1 MCFGPILHQKSKN
14 VNFVKF
20 DEFPSHR
27 VRTAN
32 RALGCTDLDKKLV
45 FCIEL
50 RLESWL
56 GAFSDPLYMP
66 YRHRLK
72 NLAKLPKTKIT
83 KEFSNITKEL
93 KQNP

>member
-32 RALGCTDLDKKLV
+32 RALGCTDLDKQDGNTFPILDHEIKRKQFSLV
-45 FCIEL
+45 
-50 RLESWL
+50 
-56 GAFSDPLYMP
+56 APVV
-66 YRHRLK
+66 
-72 NLAKLPKTKIT
+72 ALPRWW
-83 KEFSNITKEL
+83 
-93 KQNP
+93 PCPGV

>member
-66 YRHRLK
+66 YFDK
-72 NLAKLPKTKIT
+72 
-83 KEFSNITKEL
+83 
-93 KQNP
+93 